1 VEQALE
7 DPDWIVAMEE
17 ELNNFKRNEVWELVP
32 RSKQN
37 VIDTKWVL
45 GTRKMNLVSSQRT
58 RQGSLAKATLK
69 LKAWTLE
76 RPMHQ

>member
-1 VEQALE
+1 VEQALQ
-7 DPDWIVAMEE
+7 DPDWIIAMKE

-37 VIDTKWVL
+37 VIAPNGFL
-45 GTRKMNLVSSQRT
+45 GTSKMNLVSSQRT
-58 RQGSLAKATLK
+58 RQGSLANVTLK

-76 RPMHQ
+76 RLML